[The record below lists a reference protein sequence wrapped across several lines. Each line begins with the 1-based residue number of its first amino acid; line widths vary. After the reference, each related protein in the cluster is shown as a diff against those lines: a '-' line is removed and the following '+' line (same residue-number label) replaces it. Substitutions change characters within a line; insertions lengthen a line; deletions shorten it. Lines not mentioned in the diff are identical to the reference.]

1 MSIQSSINQ
10 ALGATAIAAKL
21 SPQLQELGEKV
32 RTNTDISK
40 TEKQLKDVT
49 LSGQIAYNEEE
60 GQPVNILDDSQY
72 EHFQALAAQKRALDQ
87 KAGALGLKTTDWK
100 EFGPDIMTMDEAQQ
114 LAKRG
119 LLQRDKVAA
128 LKETKENIKDYQ
140 FGGKYYGND
149 KQ

>member
-21 SPQLQELGEKV
+21 SPQLQEIGEKV

-49 LSGQIAYNEEE
+49 LSGQIAYNEE

-72 EHFQALAAQKRALDQ
+72 EHYQALAAQKRALDQ
-87 KAGALGLKTTDWK
+87 KAGSLGLKTTDWK
-100 EFGPDIMTMDEAQQ
+100 EFGPDVMTMDEAQQ
-114 LAKRG
+114 LATRG
-119 LLQRDKVAA
+119 LLQRDKVEA
-128 LKETKENIKDYQ
+128 LKKTKEAIRDGQ
-140 FGGKYYGND
+140 FGGKNYGND
-149 KQ
+149 K

>member
-21 SPQLQELGEKV
+21 SPQLQELGEKI

-49 LSGQIAYNEEE
+49 LSGQIAYNEE

-72 EHFQALAAQKRALDQ
+72 EHYQALAAQKRALDQ
-87 KAGALGLKTTDWK
+87 KAGSLGLKTTDWK
-100 EFGPDIMTMDEAQQ
+100 EFGPDVMTMDEAQQ
-114 LAKRG
+114 LAARG
-119 LLQRDKVAA
+119 LLQRDKVEA
-128 LKETKENIKDYQ
+128 LKKTKEAIRDGQ
-140 FGGKYYGND
+140 FGGKNYGND
-149 KQ
+149 K

>member
-49 LSGQIAYNEEE
+49 LSGQIAYNEE

-114 LAKRG
+114 LAARG

-128 LKETKENIKDYQ
+128 LKETKENMKDYQ
-140 FGGKYYGND
+140 FGGMSYGND
-149 KQ
+149 LY